1 MQNLLISFYGD
12 DFTGSTDAME
22 ALHRFGLRTIL
33 FLDVPNEELLQEFQG
48 VQCIGIAGTARA
60 KKKNGIEKEL
70 KPVWELFQKL
80 QPQII
85 HYKICS
91 TFDSSPEI
99 GSIGFVSDLAREYF
113 SGSFPVLVA
122 TPDLGRFTI
131 FGDHF
136 AQFQDNV
143 YRLDR
148 HPVMSKHPV
157 TPMNEAN
164 LAQHLQQQTKQ
175 SIGNVTV
182 LDMENDNNSS
192 LRSLKED
199 DITIF
204 DALENKHMQYFAEH
218 LLNQTEYPQFVIG
231 SSGVEYALAE
241 QWQHETKQ
249 TASNEIQIQE
259 PDQMLIIS
267 GSVSAVTEQQLNEAE
282 ASGFHMIQVP
292 PRLFLENKLP
302 VDFLDEV
309 LHSMA
314 QKSKVILYSARGVND
329 DSITR
334 TKDLL
339 TNSGIK
345 ADDIGIHIGKKLG
358 EWTKYLMDQS
368 DTKRLV
374 VSGGD
379 TSGFVTSQLSIYG
392 LEVLTSIAPG
402 APLCHAYSEDERFNG
417 IEVALK
423 SGQLGGQYFFE
434 NVFLAGNNTHI
445 NH

>member
-33 FLDVPNEELLQEFQG
+33 FLDVPSEERLQEFQD
-48 VQCIGIAGTARA
+48 VQCVGIAGTARA
-60 KKKNGIEKEL
+60 KKKEEIEKEL
-70 KPVWELFQKL
+70 KPVWRLFQKL
-80 QPQII
+80 HPQIV

-91 TFDSSPEI
+91 TFDSSSEI

-113 SGSFPVLVA
+113 SGTFPVLVA
-122 TPDLGRFTI
+122 TPDLGRFTV

-136 AQFQDNV
+136 AKFQDSV

-157 TPMNEAN
+157 TPMHEAS
-164 LAQHLQQQTKQ
+164 LARHLQQQTNQ
-175 SIGNVTV
+175 TIGNVTV
-182 LDMENDNNSS
+182 LDMEYEEEASLSS
-192 LRSLKED
+192 LQED

-204 DALENKHMQYFAEH
+204 DALENKHMYYFANY
-218 LLNQTEYPQFVIG
+218 LLTQSERPQFVIG
-231 SSGVEYALAE
+231 SSGVEFALAE
-241 QWQHETKQ
+241 QWRHTTELVSSEGFQPQSTE
-249 TASNEIQIQE
+249 QI
-259 PDQMLIIS
+259 LVIS
-267 GSVSAVTEQQLNEAE
+267 GSVSAVTEQQLEEAE

-292 PRLFLENKLP
+292 PKLFLENNIP
-302 VDFLDEV
+302 TDFLDDV
-309 LHSMA
+309 LHVLN
-314 QKSKVILYSARGVND
+314 QNSKVVLYSARGVND
-329 DSITR
+329 ISIQQ
-334 TKDLL
+334 TKDVLL
-339 TNSGIK
+339 NNGISS
-345 ADDIGIHIGKKLG
+345 DDIGIHIGKKLG
-358 EWTKYLMDQS
+358 EWTKYLMDNS
-368 DTKRLV
+368 NTKRLV

-434 NVFLAGNNTHI
+434 NVFLAGNDNQI